1 LKKMEKKIHPLVTEA
16 NQQLREGKITRR
28 DFLRL
33 STLLGLTVASAE
45 FLAACGTPEQAATEV
60 PAPAAT
66 EAPVV
71 ATEAPATGGIVRG
84 GTPDL
89 RHPHRPRG

>member
-1 LKKMEKKIHPLVTEA
+1 MEKKIHPLVTEA

-33 STLLGLTVASAE
+33 STLLGLTLASAE
-45 FLAACGTPEQAATEV
+45 FLAACGPAEEAATAA
-60 PAPAAT
+60 APVAPAT

-71 ATEAPATGGIVRG
+71 ATEAPSSGITRG
-84 GTPDL
+84 GCFFCWTA
-89 RHPHRPRG
+89 GS